1 MATFWGILSFLLL
14 GALAGWLAGKLVRGR
29 GFGLIAN
36 ILIGVIG
43 ALIGGILADQL
54 GIATGSG
61 FLWELAVALVG
72 ALVLLF
78 VAGLVRRI
86 F

>member
-61 FLWELAVALVG
+61 FIWELAVALVG

-78 VAGLVRRI
+78 VAGLIRRI

>member
-43 ALIGGILADQL
+43 ALIGGILANQL
-54 GIATGSG
+54 GISTGSG
-61 FLWELAVALVG
+61 FLWELAVALGG

>member
-36 ILIGVIG
+36 ILIGIIG

-54 GIATGSG
+54 GISTGSG

-72 ALVLLF
+72 ALVLLL